1 MRCRYFLRVPNFSDR
16 SEKFDAQWRS
26 LGGHDVICP
35 FGAENRSAIRAVC
48 QPTTIGD
55 FGFDCRHCFD
65 EQTAPCRLILMQ
77 ASWSRTMQSLW
88 YQSLC
93 RCVFFRDRSTEATK
107 KKEWIVFRLVL
118 KIEMFRQWVSF
129 SCPFCRIVGCATR
142 RASSAVR
149 RARSPARASATP
161 TSSSTSRPWTR
172 SAARR
177 EWPSLTPPTA
187 NKNPRSTGRNGFA
200 LVFFASYYFASPP
213 QRNFYSFVLL
223 FTFYSRSP
231 NYSRYEPCV
240 IS

>member
-93 RCVFFRDRSTEATK
+93 RCVFFVIALRRRLKKRSGLFFVSCWKSKCSGNE
-107 KKEWIVFRLVL
+107 FR
-118 KIEMFRQWVSF
+118 FRVRFAGLS
-129 SCPFCRIVGCATR
+129 G
-142 RASSAVR
+142 VR
-149 RARSPARASATP
+149 RAGQAVPSDGRG
-161 TSSSTSRPWTR
+161 
-172 SAARR
+172 ARR
-177 EWPSLTPPTA
+177 GHQRRRLRLLRLGHGHGALPEGNDRRLRRPLPTRILARPVGTASL
-187 NKNPRSTGRNGFA
+187 SF
-200 LVFFASYYFASPP
+200 FFASYYFASPP